1 MATDD
6 VLVQAD
12 ETRGV
17 ITMVRTASDL
27 PREPVALRAFYREL
41 VEALDM
47 VDRASFTLVVDGRAA
62 IGRNDEVFES
72 VQAEFTESLFG
83 GFRQVL
89 AVLGTTA
96 GKLQVNRYDHK
107 ADRERTLTFGTPEQA
122 YQYIR
127 ERDARAVATSG

>member
-1 MATDD
+1 MVTND

-12 ETRGV
+12 ERRGV
-17 ITMVRTASDL
+17 ISMVRTASDL
-27 PREPVALRAFYREL
+27 PREREALRGFYREL

-47 VDRASFTLVVDGRAA
+47 VDRERFTLVVDGRAA
-62 IGRNDEVFES
+62 VGRNDEVFES

-107 ADRERTLTFGTPEQA
+107 ADRARTLTFGTPEQA

-127 ERDARAVATSG
+127 ERDARAVAASG